1 MIRVFSAMMI
11 DSLRYLRSRFLF
23 WIVLAMSA
31 IAAAA
36 LFGTYSF
43 TPTGM
48 KILWFDPIENP
59 MLAEDGVGREIFVS
73 YIFNAYFLKF
83 WLGWG
88 AMILALISTAS
99 LIPDYI
105 SDGSVELTLSKPVRR
120 PVLFLF
126 KFISGLLFVL
136 LQLSIGVGFAYIIIG
151 IRFDQWMHGALLA
164 IPLLTLQ
171 FVYLYAISALIAVLT
186 RSTIASLLGTIL
198 IWFVISMVQ
207 FVSNTTLLQYEMQ
220 AATAQ
225 QNQAKIVELE
235 AQIAE
240 ESRDPKPFERA
251 NLSSWTTTME
261 AAQKSADSIYPWVKT
276 TARIELFV
284 PKTGDLQK
292 FISSKTKAPV
302 TNEFAGLFMDFS
314 SEEFRPANVDEE
326 TMRDAN
332 EAETIARKKVRK
344 VGIVESITT
353 SMLIVC
359 LLLFLAIWRFTRR
372 DY

>member
-1 MIRVFSAMMI
+1 MIRVFTAMMV

-31 IAAAA
+31 IAAIA

-43 TPTGM
+43 TPDGM
-48 KILWFDPIENP
+48 KILWFKPIVNP
-59 MLAEDGVGREIFVS
+59 MLAEGGVGREIFVS
-73 YIFNAYFLKF
+73 YIFNAYFLRF

-136 LQLSIGVGFAYIIIG
+136 LQLTIGVGLAYLIVG
-151 IRFDQWMHGALLA
+151 IRFDQWMHSALLA

-198 IWFVISMVQ
+198 IWFVISLVQ
-207 FVSNTTLLQYEMQ
+207 FVSNTMLLQYEMQ
-220 AATAQ
+220 AATAD
-225 QNQAKIVELE
+225 QNQSRIVELE
-235 AQIAE
+235 SKIAT
-240 ESRDPKPFERA
+240 ESREPKAFERA
-251 NLSSWTTTME
+251 NLSSWKSTME
-261 AAQKSADSIYPWVKT
+261 NARSAADSVYPWVKT

-292 FISSKTKAPV
+292 FIADKSQAPV

-314 SEEFRPANVDEE
+314 SDQYRPADMDMQ
-326 TMRDAN
+326 TMKDAN

-353 SMLIVC
+353 SMLIVS